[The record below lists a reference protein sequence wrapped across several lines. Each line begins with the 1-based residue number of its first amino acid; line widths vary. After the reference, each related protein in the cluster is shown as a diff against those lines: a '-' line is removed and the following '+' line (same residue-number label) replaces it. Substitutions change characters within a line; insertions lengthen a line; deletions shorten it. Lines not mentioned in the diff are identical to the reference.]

1 MSNARHNIAAAA
13 IFWLLLA
20 VPTVAAQGDHQV
32 QVSDPALWSPLLST
46 IGVEATAESARFR
59 IVVGSDPF
67 AVKNGFA
74 AMDQEVRVASVVDSH
89 DPELDIYWQEPTP
102 LPKFVIPAAAKV
114 FARER
119 HTGAPLLAGIS
130 TDDGGLLWLATP
142 PGDAGYERFPYLL
155 HALVDIGFKPP
166 FRGNRL
172 WAFFDSSYR
181 LRADPDYLARQWRN
195 SGIMGIHVAAWHYY
209 DPDQTKA
216 DYLKKLMDACR
227 REGVLV
233 YAWLEM
239 PHVSEG
245 FWQDNPQC
253 REKTASL
260 QDAKLDWRKLIDLIE
275 PKCAAAVLAGT
286 RRLLTAFEWDG
297 INLGELYFESLH
309 GPDNPARFTPMSD
322 SVRKEATPLVGFDP
336 LELLTLGG
344 PRHWSKEPKAW
355 QAFVDYR
362 AELALRLQE
371 DWLKIIRETLPET
384 DIVVTQIDDQF
395 DPRMRELLG
404 TDAAK
409 LLPLAEQY
417 DFTLLVEDPAPLWA
431 LGPERYPEISRRYQP
446 LTSSPERLAID
457 INIVERYQQ
466 TYPTRKQTGVELL
479 QLVDRSSRSFP
490 RVALYFENSISKV
503 DRPLLPRS
511 ASAAGLISS
520 TPESAVV
527 SGMRPFGVSWSGFAK
542 VDGKIWPLGDAETV
556 WLPAGQHQVEHAAT
570 PPPGRVL
577 HLTGDLESA
586 RVVDSTVELTYR
598 SSARAIALLDR
609 RPTQVAIDGAVIEAD
624 LVPAKRHWS
633 LRLPRGR
640 HEIALYF

>member
-1 MSNARHNIAAAA
+1 MSSRRHSVVCGVVSC
-13 IFWLLLA
+13 LLLA
-20 VPTVAAQGDHQV
+20 VACAQAQEPHRIQVA
-32 QVSDPALWSPLLST
+32 DPATWSPLLST
-46 IGVEATAESARFR
+46 IGAEATEAASDFR
-59 IVVGSDPF
+59 IVVGSDPG
-67 AVKNGFA
+67 AIRHGIA
-74 AMDQEVRVASVVDSH
+74 ATDQKVRVASVVDTH
-89 DPELDIYWQEPTP
+89 DPELDIFWQEPTT
-102 LPKFVIPAAAKV
+102 LPVYAVGSEVQV

-119 HTGAPLLAGIS
+119 HSGAPLLAGV
-130 TDDGGLLWLATP
+130 TTETGGLLWMAMA
-142 PGDAGYERFPYLL
+142 PGTAGYEHFPYLL
-155 HALVDIGFKPP
+155 HALIDLGYKPP
-166 FRGNRL
+166 FRGDRL

-181 LRADPDYLARQWRN
+181 LRADPDYLARQWRA

-209 DPDQTKA
+209 DPDEAKA
-216 DYLKKLMDACR
+216 AYLKKLIEACR

-245 FWQDNPQC
+245 FWENNPQC

-275 PKCAAAVLAGT
+275 PDCAAAVLAGT
-286 RRLLTAFEWDG
+286 KRLLTAFEWDG

-322 SVRKEATPLVGFDP
+322 SVRAEATPLVGFDP
-336 LELLTLGG
+336 LELLTLEG

-362 AELALRLQE
+362 ANLALRLQE
-371 DWLKIIRETLPET
+371 DWLKTIRETLPET

-404 TDAAK
+404 ADAGN
-409 LLPLAEQY
+409 LLPLADTY
-417 DFTLLVEDPAPLWA
+417 DFTLLIEDPAPLWA

-446 LTSSPERLAID
+446 LASSPERLAID

-490 RVALYFENSISKV
+490 RVALYFENSIAKV
-503 DRPLLPRS
+503 DRPVLPYS
-511 ASAAGLISS
+511 ASAANVVES
-520 TPESAVV
+520 TTNSITV
-527 SGMRPFGVSWSGFAK
+527 SGPRPFGVNWSGFAR
-542 VDGKIWPLGDAETV
+542 VDGTVWPIADAGTL
-556 WLPAGQHQVEHAAT
+556 WLPAGEHDVESAVL
-570 PPPGRVL
+570 PPPGRIL
-577 HLTGDLESA
+577 HLTADLLSA
-586 RVVDSTVELTYR
+586 SVDGNSVELSYR

-609 RPTQVAIDGAVIEAD
+609 RPSDITVDGEVVDAD
-624 LVPAKRHWS
+624 LVAAKHHWS
-633 LRLPRGR
+633 LRLPRGQ
-640 HEIALYF
+640 HEITLSF